1 MRSTV
6 ALRFSWTISLSILIH
21 DASSSKVGWCW
32 RWSQAHVVLTQSG
45 SNFSITVVGEN
56 VLIHK
61 EGCCS
66 SPQVVEVAS
75 RLTLC
80 PIIPHPKVLGDHAFT
95 ANGRV
100 PIRSKEI
107 HGHSIKFRIGCKE
120 VSPLID
126 VMSSPH
132 TALIRGRPVV
142 LVLLEGI
149 SDRFIPPIGSR
160 EAQVGVINVLPVE
173 LLGLL
178 VGVNLF
184 PLPRSGPCNV

>member
-1 MRSTV
+1 M
-6 ALRFSWTISLSILIH
+6 
-21 DASSSKVGWCW
+21 
-32 RWSQAHVVLTQSG
+32 
-45 SNFSITVVGEN
+45 
-56 VLIHK
+56 
-61 EGCCS
+61 
-66 SPQVVEVAS
+66 
-75 RLTLC
+75 
-80 PIIPHPKVLGDHAFT
+80 
-95 ANGRV
+95 
-100 PIRSKEI
+100 
-107 HGHSIKFRIGCKE
+107 HGHSIKLWIGCKE

-160 EAQVGVINVLPVE
+160 GAQVGVINVLPVE

-184 PLPRSGPCNV
+184 PLPLVALRQVRVMCDSTVAHPKKRQLGTIQGIHGVRGTCVLVDGRLHMFRSSSEQ